1 MHSPQFW
8 RLYEY
13 GYVFVE
19 EGKMYDDEVGDI
31 VLCVQCHE
39 QINRR
44 ESPQYAAIIQPPDTM
59 FFFHNQCI
67 VKFGLNEMK
76 RVLITERH
84 DVPKNDEGAV

>member
-1 MHSPQFW
+1 MDRREFW
-8 RLYEY
+8 HLYQY

-39 QINRR
+39 PINRR

-67 VKFGLNEMK
+67 VTFGLNQMK
-76 RVLITERH
+76 RVLMTDEKDR
-84 DVPKNDEGAV
+84 PKQE